1 MTTPTRNTRS
11 LAAVAGGAAF
21 AFCGAI
27 QATQDFGGT
36 HNTIDST
43 AEYLVT
49 GALPV
54 ALALTIPMY
63 HLFGRLAG
71 APRAA
76 LAAMGAQAVLALMC
90 VISVINGADASFF
103 NAVAPV
109 CLLTWLGGSVVLTRG
124 LRRTGAVPAPVAFAL
139 PALLIATFML
149 SPIGGA
155 MLTGAYWIAVGTL
168 LHRGA
173 IARPAVA
180 VPAAA

>member
-1 MTTPTRNTRS
+1 MTTPTQTLRPR
-11 LAAVAGGAAF
+11 AAVAGGAPLGF
-21 AFCGAI
+21 TGPI
-27 QATQDFGGT
+27 PATQEFGGT

-76 LAAMGAQAVLALMC
+76 LAAMAAQAVLALMC
-90 VISVINGADASFF
+90 VVSEINGADASFV

-109 CLLTWLGGSVVLTRG
+109 CLLTWLAGSVALTRG
-124 LRRTGAVPAPVAFAL
+124 LRRTGAVPAPVAYAL
-139 PALLIATFML
+139 PGLLIATFMA

-155 MLTGAYWIAVGTL
+155 MLTGAYWIAVASLLNRGTL
-168 LHRGA
+168 V
-173 IARPAVA
+173 RPALEPVA
-180 VPAAA
+180 A